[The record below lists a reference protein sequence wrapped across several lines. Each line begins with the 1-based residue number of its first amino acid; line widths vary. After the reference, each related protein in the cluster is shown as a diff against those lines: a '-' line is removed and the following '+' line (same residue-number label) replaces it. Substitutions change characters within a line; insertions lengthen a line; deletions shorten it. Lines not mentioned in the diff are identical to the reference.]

1 MQGSISHDL
10 SGGAHLCED
19 VTVETEVR
27 HRRALRGTLAAA
39 FATFVALTSH
49 ILGGGAFPSAM
60 GVVVPL
66 ALSILVCVLLSG
78 RRLSLPRLTFS
89 VGISQTLFHLLF
101 SLFTPHGSASPNT
114 VARSDNG
121 LAALLGSH
129 SHHSQAHG
137 AHHAAM
143 HSTPGGAMQ
152 MAHDSTVMPAM
163 DGSVGAA
170 AEMHSHSSP
179 GMLLAH
185 CVAGIVTIAMIYWAE
200 RLPVMLGDFA
210 RLIIFGRAP
219 ARGVLNGAPWWGVA
233 AVVAAIGMFLSL
245 VGISLVGFVVI
256 DVLLGL
262 REWRSERQSMTI

>member
-1 MQGSISHDL
+1 MVHCLAQGSIPHDH
-10 SGGAHLCED
+10 SGGFHLCD
-19 VTVETEVR
+19 NGTVRMRVR

-49 ILGGGAFPSAM
+49 ILGGGSFPTAM
-60 GVVVPL
+60 GVIVPL

-78 RRLSLPRLTFS
+78 SHLSLPRLTVS

-101 SLFTPHGSASPNT
+101 SLFTPHGSASPNAM
-114 VARSDNG
+114 ARSDHG

-129 SHHSQAHG
+129 THHSPVHG
-137 AHHAAM
+137 AHHEAM
-143 HSTPGGAMQ
+143 HASPGGAMQ
-152 MAHDSTVMPAM
+152 MAHDSAVMPAM

-210 RLIIFGRAP
+210 RLIIR
-219 ARGVLNGAPWWGVA
+219 
-233 AVVAAIGMFLSL
+233 AVVPRIVVLRAQIEKPRSL
-245 VGISLVGFVVI
+245 ICFEPELPRSLGVCRSP
-256 DVLLGL
+256 VLRRGPP
-262 REWRSERQSMTI
+262 QPAF

>member
-1 MQGSISHDL
+1 MVHCVSQGSIYRDL
-10 SGGAHLCED
+10 SGWFHLCEN
-19 VTVETEVR
+19 VTVEMEVR

-49 ILGGGAFPSAM
+49 ILGGGSFPTAM
-60 GVVVPL
+60 GVIVPL

-78 RRLSLPRLTFS
+78 RHLSLPRLTVS

-101 SLFTPHGSASPNT
+101 SLFTPHGSASPNAM
-114 VARSDNG
+114 ARSDHG

-129 SHHSQAHG
+129 SQHASMHTTQ
-137 AHHAAM
+137 HAAV
-143 HSTPGGAMQ
+143 HSSPGGAMQ
-152 MAHDSTVMPAM
+152 MAHDSAVMPAM

-170 AEMHSHSSP
+170 AQMHSHSSP

-210 RLIIFGRAP
+210 RLIIR
-219 ARGVLNGAPWWGVA
+219 
-233 AVVAAIGMFLSL
+233 AVVPRLVVLRAQIEKPRSLIGFEPELPRSL
-245 VGISLVGFVVI
+245 GVCRSP
-256 DVLLGL
+256 VLRRGPP
-262 REWRSERQSMTI
+262 QPAF